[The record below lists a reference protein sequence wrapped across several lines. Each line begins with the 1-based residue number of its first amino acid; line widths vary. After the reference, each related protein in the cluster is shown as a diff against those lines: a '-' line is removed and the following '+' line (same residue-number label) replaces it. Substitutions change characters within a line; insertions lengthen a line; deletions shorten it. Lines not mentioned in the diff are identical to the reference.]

1 MNFRFLLVLL
11 LLICC
16 PGLIQAQL
24 DSLAQALPSM
34 PNDTNKIAVLK
45 QLALNYLYSD
55 NEKAATYARQLSA
68 VAEEIGDDHLER
80 YGRYVEGS
88 SLHYAGADEQAL
100 AILQKVMED
109 CRANDD
115 KKLLAFCLNMLTFIH
130 QSSYQTD
137 LALEAIRECLE
148 ICLELDDKR
157 MIAIAYHSTASTY
170 EMIGENETSK
180 NYLEKAIPIFE
191 EMGDKRGIGV
201 MYQSMASLSTGQQ
214 SIDLANKGLEYLE
227 GSYDVQAVGM
237 CHWSIGAGYYELGQ
251 YEAAI
256 EGYRKALD
264 IFQEIGFAEG
274 EGQMAGHLGMTLAR
288 VGRYQEAK
296 PLLDRAY
303 QLGIDLGY
311 KDMFLYTHMGMAFY
325 HAGQGNL
332 DLTIAYID
340 SLSHIKDT
348 IFNQEKAER
357 LLFTEAQLQTKEKEA
372 EIARQ
377 ESELK
382 DASNL
387 RNTILFIASLL
398 ILAILG
404 VFLYLRGQQ
413 RQKQKAAELALELEK
428 SKAEQLAELDQ
439 LKSNFFANISHEFRT
454 PLTLI
459 LGPLDQMRQGIFA
472 GDQQRYY
479 ELMHRNGR
487 RLQALIDQLLDL
499 SKLESEKM
507 KLQLEAG
514 DVHQFLRQLSA
525 SLESWTAQ
533 KEIQYQ
539 IDVPQEPLWVSYDPD
554 KLEKIVINLLSNAI
568 KFTESGGQVSILVRS
583 VIEGTQVQLQM
594 EVRDTGI
601 GIPKELQD
609 KIFERFYHLGN
620 AVDET
625 ASSGI
630 GLALVRELVHFQ
642 NGTISVDSEEGIYT
656 HFEVSLPLEIA
667 EVQAQTPEP
676 SLAFA
681 VGAIQNDHEQELV
694 NAGGQP
700 DHSLLLVVEDNP
712 DVRTYIIDIL
722 KDQYR
727 IIEAENGQEG
737 LEKAKA
743 SIPDLI
749 ISDVMMPKMDGVQM
763 MAELKQDQ
771 KTDHIPIIMLT
782 AKAERED
789 KLESL
794 DFGAD
799 EYLTK
804 PFDAEELQIRL
815 NNLINI
821 RKKLKEKYRSGLFLA
836 PSTVKN
842 LSQEERFLLDVKK
855 EIEKNLSNEWYGVE
869 DLAASLG
876 FSRSQLYRKL
886 KSICDQS
893 PNEMIRNFRLI
904 RAKELLEQ
912 DKASV
917 SEIAYEVGFSSLS
930 YFSKEFKKKWGATPS
945 EWSGTT
951 Q

>member
-24 DSLAQALPSM
+24 DSLAQALPDM

-100 AILQKVMED
+100 EILQKVMED

-191 EMGDKRGIGV
+191 EMGDQRGIGV

-237 CHWSIGAGYYELGQ
+237 CNWSIGAGYYELGQ

-256 EGYRKALD
+256 EGYQKALD

-303 QLGIDLGY
+303 QLGIDRGY

-398 ILAILG
+398 ILTILG

-459 LGPLDQMRQGIFA
+459 LGPLDQMRQGIFT

-514 DVHQFLRQLSA
+514 NVHQFLRQLSA

-533 KEIQYQ
+533 KQIRYQ
-539 IDVPQEPLWVSYDPD
+539 IDVPQEPLWVQYDPD

-568 KFTESGGQVSILVRS
+568 KFTESGGQVSFQVNR
-583 VIEGTQVQLQM
+583 VVEGKQVYLQM

-642 NGTISVDSEEGIYT
+642 NGTISVDSEEGDYT
-656 HFEVSLPLEIA
+656 HFKVSLPLEIA
-667 EVQAQTPEP
+667 KVQAETPEP
-676 SLAFA
+676 SLTLAI
-681 VGAIQNDHEQELV
+681 GAIQNDLEQELV
-694 NAGGQP
+694 DAGGQP
-700 DHSLLLVVEDNP
+700 DQSLLLIVEDNP

-727 IIEAENGQEG
+727 VIEAVNGQEG
-737 LEKAKA
+737 LEKARA

-815 NNLINI
+815 NNLINV

-836 PSTVKN
+836 PSVVQN
-842 LSQEERFLLDVKK
+842 LSQEERFLLEVKK
-855 EIEKNLSNEWYGVE
+855 EIERNLSNEWYGVE
-869 DLAASLG
+869 DLASSLG

-912 DKASV
+912 DKANV

-930 YFSKEFKKKWGATPS
+930 YFSKEFKKKWGTTPS
-945 EWSGTT
+945 EWSDTT

>member
-16 PGLIQAQL
+16 PAPIQAQL
-24 DSLAQALPSM
+24 DSLVEALPSM

-55 NEKAATYARQLSA
+55 NEKAASYARQLSA
-68 VAEEIGDDHLER
+68 VADEIGDDHLER

-88 SLHYAGADEQAL
+88 SLHYGGADDE
-100 AILQKVMED
+100 AIVIIQKVIED
-109 CRANDD
+109 CRVSDD
-115 KKLLAFCLNMLTFIH
+115 KKLLAFGLNMLTFIH
-130 QSSYQTD
+130 QSKYQTD
-137 LALEAIRECLE
+137 LALVAIRECLE
-148 ICLELDDKR
+148 ICLELGDKR
-157 MIAIAYHSTASTY
+157 MIAIAHHSTASTY

-191 EMGDKRGIGV
+191 ELGDKRGIGV
-201 MYQSMASLSTGQQ
+201 MYQSMASLSRGQQ
-214 SIDLANKGLEYLE
+214 SIDLARKGLEYLE

-237 CHWSIGAGYYELGQ
+237 CHWSIGAGHYELEQ

-256 EGYRKALD
+256 EGYQKALD

-274 EGQMAGHLGMTLAR
+274 EGQMAGHMGMTLAR

-296 PLLDRAY
+296 PLLDRSY
-303 QLGIDLGY
+303 QLGKDLGY
-311 KDMFLYTHMGMAFY
+311 EDMFLNTHMGMAFY

-340 SLSHIKDT
+340 SLNAIKDT

-377 ESELK
+377 DSQLK
-382 DASNL
+382 EASNL

-404 VFLYLRGQQ
+404 IFLYLRNRQ
-413 RQKQKAAELALELEK
+413 RQRQKAAEVALELEK
-428 SKAEQLAELDQ
+428 AKAEQLAELDQ

-459 LGPLDQMRQGIFA
+459 LGPLDQMRQGVFT
-472 GDQQRYY
+472 GDQHRYF

-533 KEIQYQ
+533 KHINYLIQ
-539 IDVPQEPLWVSYDPD
+539 IPQESLWVQYDPD
-554 KLEKIVINLLSNAI
+554 KLEKIVVNLLSNAI
-568 KFTESGGQVSILVRS
+568 KFTESGGQVSFHVSS
-583 VIEGTQVQLQM
+583 VLEGKQVNLQL

-609 KIFERFYHLGN
+609 KIFERFYHLSN
-620 AVDET
+620 AMDET

-642 NGTISVDSEEGIYT
+642 NGNISVESEEDSYT
-656 HFEVSLPLEIA
+656 IFRVSLPLQPA
-667 EVQAQTPEP
+667 EVQTLTPEP

-681 VGAIQNDHEQELV
+681 ISAMQNAKEQELV
-694 NAGGQP
+694 DAGGQP
-700 DHSLLLVVEDNP
+700 DQDLLLIVEDNP
-712 DVRTYIIDIL
+712 DVRTYITDIL

-737 LEKAKA
+737 LEKAQA

-749 ISDVMMPKMDGVQM
+749 ISDVMMPKLDGVQM
-763 MAELKQDQ
+763 MAQLKQDQ

-815 NNLINI
+815 SNLIST
-821 RKKLKEKYRSGLFLA
+821 RKKLKEKYRTGLFLA
-836 PSTVKN
+836 PSAVKN

-869 DLAASLG
+869 DLAGSLG

-893 PNEMIRNFRLI
+893 PNEMIRNFRLM

-945 EWSGTT
+945 EWSA
-951 Q
+951 

>member
-1 MNFRFLLVLL
+1 MTSRFLLVLL
-11 LLICC
+11 LLICFLV
-16 PGLIQAQL
+16 PIRAQL
-24 DSLAQALPSM
+24 DSLAQALPNM
-34 PNDTNKIAVLK
+34 PNDTNKIEVLK
-45 QLALNYLYSD
+45 KLALNYLYSD
-55 NEKAATYARQLSA
+55 NEKAASYARQLSA
-68 VAEEIGDDHLER
+68 VAGEIGDDHLER

-88 SLHYAGADEQAL
+88 SIHYGGDDDTAL
-100 AILQKVMED
+100 EIITKVIED
-109 CRANDD
+109 CRTNDD
-115 KKLLAFCLNMLTFIH
+115 KKLLAFGLNMLTFIH

-137 LALEAIRECLE
+137 LALEAVRECLE
-148 ICLELDDKR
+148 ICLELNDKR
-157 MIAIAYHSTASTY
+157 MIAIAYHTTASTY
-170 EMIGENETSK
+170 EMIGEKETSK
-180 NYLEKAIPIFE
+180 NYLEKAIPTFE
-191 EMGDKRGIGV
+191 ELGDQRGIGV
-201 MYQSMASLSTGQQ
+201 MYQSMASLSEGQQ
-214 SIDLANKGLEYLE
+214 SIDLARKGLEYLE
-227 GSYDVQAVGM
+227 GSFDRQAIGM
-237 CHWSIGAGYYELGQ
+237 CHWSIGAGHYELGQ
-251 YEAAI
+251 YEKAI
-256 EGYRKALD
+256 ESLQKALD
-264 IFQEIGFAEG
+264 IFREIGYAEG
-274 EGQMAGHLGMTLAR
+274 EGQMAGHIGMILAR
-288 VGRYQEAK
+288 VGRYEEAK
-296 PLLDRAY
+296 PLLESGY
-303 QLGIDLGY
+303 QLGKDLGY
-311 KDMFLYTHMGMAFY
+311 EDMHLYTHMGMAFY
-325 HAGQGNL
+325 HAGKGNV
-332 DLTIAYID
+332 DMAIAYID
-340 SLSHIKDT
+340 SLYAIKDT

-357 LLFTEAQLQTKEKEA
+357 LLFTEAQLQTKQKEA

-377 ESELK
+377 ESQLK
-382 DASNL
+382 EASNL
-387 RNTILFIASLL
+387 RNTILFIAGLV
-398 ILAILG
+398 ILSILG
-404 VFLYLRGQQ
+404 VFTYLRSQQ

-459 LGPLDQMRQGIFA
+459 LGPLDQMRQGIFT
-472 GDQQRYY
+472 GDQHRYY

-507 KLQLEAG
+507 KLQVEAG

-533 KEIQYQ
+533 KQINYQ
-539 IDVPQEPLWVSYDPD
+539 IHVPQEPLWVHYDPD

-568 KFTESGGQVSILVRS
+568 KFTESGGQVSFHVSQTL
-583 VIEGTQVQLQM
+583 EGKQVKLEI

-620 AVDET
+620 ALDET
-625 ASSGI
+625 VSSGI

-642 NGTISVDSEEGIYT
+642 NGTISVDSEEGSYT
-656 HFEVSLPLEIA
+656 HFRVTLPLEAA

-676 SLAFA
+676 SLALA
-681 VGAIQNDHEQELV
+681 IGAMPNEQELV
-694 NAGGQP
+694 DAGGQP
-700 DHSLLLVVEDNP
+700 DQSLLLVVEDNP
-712 DVRTYIIDIL
+712 DVRTYITDIL

-737 LEKAKA
+737 LEKAQA

-763 MAELKQDQ
+763 MAQLKQNQ

-815 NNLINI
+815 HNLINI

-869 DLAASLG
+869 DLAGSLG

-945 EWSGTT
+945 EWTGSTP
-951 Q
+951 